1 MPELE
6 LRSDYKAHDVFLD
19 HTLLLYGN
27 VVDLPQLDTFFQGP
41 NGLACE
47 VLRMTAMTMTVIAV
61 KC

>member
-6 LRSDYKAHDVFLD
+6 LRSDYKAQDVFLH

-41 NGLACE
+41 DGLACEASDCHCCE
-47 VLRMTAMTMTVIAV
+47 VLRMVQR
-61 KC
+61 